1 MATSPLSILQDVAKT
16 GDRRRSVRHKV
27 HSSAYATFS
36 GLSGGMVLDL
46 SEIRDICPEGM
57 SLQLDSAFEVN
68 CCLNIVLDLAE
79 TRTYINT
86 TGTVV
91 WTDASG
97 RCGIRFGMMPEAS
110 LRQLNSWL
118 LFNTLSK
125 TNDSD
130 AEPGIGDRMETPAT
144 RAETPRSLADAPT
157 LNAIRSHVEDLG
169 NKLPAALEF
178 LADRAR
184 LLTAASGAA
193 VALGKG
199 EEMVCQAS
207 AGEAPGIG
215 ARFKVGSGFSGECV
229 RTAKMQRCDDA
240 ETNPLVDRESCRAL
254 GIRSMVAVPLLTS
267 GMVVGLLEVFSPQA
281 YAFEESDLVAL
292 DRLAEII
299 IQAIPTPPS
308 RQTEAPASQEQAV
321 QEKSVPRETILRV
334 AAVVLILAAIGAS
347 VTLLMRTE
355 QAAPAATVAP
365 PSRREAPPA
374 QPTTLSDLRGLA
386 DKGDPV
392 AQFVLGARY
401 AQGDEVE
408 QDYSEAVRWFE
419 KAANQGHV
427 VAQATLGAYYW
438 AGRGVPEDLTRAY
451 FWSVLARAGGDE
463 ASKYRVVTL
472 ASRMT
477 NTQLTQAEQE
487 ANQWISQHRGTPQV
501 PLGRSTSKN

>member
-229 RTAKMQRCDDA
+229 RTAKLQRCDDA

-254 GIRSMVAVPLLTS
+254 GIRSMVAVPVLTS
-267 GMVVGLLEVFSPQA
+267 GMVVGLLEVFSPRA

-292 DRLAEII
+292 GRLAEII

-321 QEKSVPRETILRV
+321 REKPVPRETILRV
-334 AAVVLILAAIGAS
+334 AAIVLVLAAIGAS
-347 VTLLMRTE
+347 VTLLRTE

-365 PSRREAPPA
+365 PSRQEARPA
-374 QPTTLSDLRGLA
+374 QPTTLSDLRRLA

-451 FWSVLARAGGDE
+451 FWSVLASAGGDE

-477 NTQLTQAEQE
+477 KTQVAQAEQE
-487 ANQWISQHRGTPQV
+487 ANQWLNQHQGTSQV
-501 PLGRSTSKN
+501 PLNRSTSKN